1 MFKKPQPLGSDSKS
15 SFGKLVHYFSGTR
28 VRGANIS
35 YSLFVDNSLPT
46 VATGLVGVTV
56 GRGFEVTLTFNE
68 VLLFELRAVFTV
80 GVVAAVLPAERTEV
94 LTLFTDAPERA
105 PFPVES
111 VPEDTSPMALGRIVD
126 VAVIAG
132 SCTSWA
138 EEFVGA

>member
-1 MFKKPQPLGSDSKS
+1 MFKKPQPLGFDFKS
-15 SFGKLVHYFSGTR
+15 SYGELVHYFSGTR

-56 GRGFEVTLTFNE
+56 GSGFEVTLTFNE

-80 GVVAAVLPAERTEV
+80 GVVAAVLPAERTEE
-94 LTLFTDAPERA
+94 LTLFTDAPGRA
-105 PFPVES
+105 PFPVER

-132 SCTSWA
+132 SCTSLA
-138 EEFVGA
+138 E